1 MTTSIYDHYRELE
14 RNIDVIEISSKITY
28 DSPVNFNESMS
39 VPRHRWFP
47 YKEGFSPSFVKAYLN
62 EFNSGNNGN
71 VFDPFSGVG
80 TTALVA
86 AENGISAFGFDV
98 SPLAIFIAQTKSLNL
113 SEDEIL
119 KFEEMLL
126 TFENSSLEEKHEPP
140 DNATVIKYYASE
152 YLEALL
158 RAKMF
163 IKNVDT
169 QQFHD
174 LMKLA
179 LLSIIEEFSTHRKA
193 GNGVK
198 QKTRIKYG
206 VTSLTPTEEVKQRL
220 LTILREYAADLKN
233 SAPIKTPAFFMT
245 SCADTAAFHKTP
257 KISALLTSP
266 PYANCFDYSKIYM
279 QELWLGDFFKTKEDQ
294 VKFRKDSLRSHVHA
308 TWEDRHT
315 QLGLEIVDDHICN
328 FLSAQKLWSKKIP
341 NMLSGYFKDMGSL
354 LVNVKPHME
363 KGAHL
368 GFVVSNSFYGGLSV
382 ATDLLLA
389 ELGKKHGYSV
399 VGIRIFRYMV
409 PSSQQYK
416 LVAEKKYMRESLVI
430 LRND

>member
-14 RNIDVIEISSKITY
+14 RNIDVTEISSKITY

-47 YKEGFSPSFVKAYLN
+47 YKEGFSPSFVKAYLS
-62 EFNSGNNGN
+62 EFNSDNEGN

-86 AENGISAFGFDV
+86 AEDRIGAFGFDV

-113 SEDEIL
+113 NPDEISKL
-119 KFEEMLL
+119 EDLLL
-126 TFENSSLEEKHEPP
+126 TFENCHLEEKHAPP
-140 DNATVIKYYASE
+140 DNLTVIKYYAPE
-152 YLEALL
+152 YLDALL

-163 IKNVDT
+163 IKNVDI
-169 QQFHD
+169 QQFQD

-179 LLSIIEEFSTHRKA
+179 FLSIIEEFSTHRKA

-198 QKTRIKYG
+198 RKTRIKYG
-206 VTSLTPTEEVKQRL
+206 VASLTPTEEIKQRL
-220 LTILREYAADLKN
+220 LTILRGYVADLKN
-233 SAPIKTPAFFMT
+233 SPTINPPAFFQV
-245 SCADTAAFHKTP
+245 SSADKAAFHKTP
-257 KISALLTSP
+257 KISTLLTSP

-294 VKFRKDSLRSHVHA
+294 VKFRQNSLRSHVHA
-308 TWEDRHT
+308 TWEDRYT
-315 QLGLEIVDDHICN
+315 QLGLEFVDDQVCK
-328 FLSAQKLWSKKIP
+328 FLTSQKLWSKKIP
-341 NMLSGYFKDMGSL
+341 SMLSGYFKDMGSL
-354 LVNVKPHME
+354 LVNVKPHMG

-368 GFVVSNSFYGGLSV
+368 GFVVSNSFYGGITV